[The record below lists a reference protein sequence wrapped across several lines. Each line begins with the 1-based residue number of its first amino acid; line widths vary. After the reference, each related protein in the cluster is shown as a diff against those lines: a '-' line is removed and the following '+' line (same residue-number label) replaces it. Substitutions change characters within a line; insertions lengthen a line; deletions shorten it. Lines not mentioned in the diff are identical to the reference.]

1 MARFLLAAAVWVGL
15 VVGPMRAQSDVGGGD
30 AGGCKLHDHIYTCDG
45 AAFQKAL
52 ADAKTV
58 GVETHNADGVARSQL
73 TDLTKK
79 LGKTIAA
86 PGNPTDLILL
96 MIPIAPEGVVD
107 GPAQADLGTLRIYSA
122 TADGARGHLLWAE
135 TVTSDESLPWPVV
148 VRRLILQFEAHFKIK

>member
-1 MARFLLAAAVWVGL
+1 
-15 VVGPMRAQSDVGGGD
+15 
-30 AGGCKLHDHIYTCDG
+30 
-45 AAFQKAL
+45 
-52 ADAKTV
+52 
-58 GVETHNADGVARSQL
+58 
-73 TDLTKK
+73 
-79 LGKTIAA
+79 
-86 PGNPTDLILL
+86 